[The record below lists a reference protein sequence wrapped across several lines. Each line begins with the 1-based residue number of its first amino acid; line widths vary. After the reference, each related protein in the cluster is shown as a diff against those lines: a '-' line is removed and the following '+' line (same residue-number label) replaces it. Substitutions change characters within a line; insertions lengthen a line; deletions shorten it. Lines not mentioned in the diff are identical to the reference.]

1 MVVSLEIPRGKC
13 WIILVKTK
21 LDLLNSYFNIFTDI
35 GNVKYQSNAATL
47 HATLISFIW
56 QFFVKYI
63 H

>member
-35 GNVKYQSNAATL
+35 GNVKYQSKAATL
-47 HATLISFIW
+47 HATLISFI
-56 QFFVKYI
+56 
-63 H
+63 